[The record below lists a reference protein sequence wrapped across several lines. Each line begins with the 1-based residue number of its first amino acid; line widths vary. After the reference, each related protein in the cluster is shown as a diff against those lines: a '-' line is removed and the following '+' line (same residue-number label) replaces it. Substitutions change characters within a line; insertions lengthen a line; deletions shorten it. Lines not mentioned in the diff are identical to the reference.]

1 MISAQSSR
9 KTAKKR
15 RFFYVG
21 HKGGYATDRAQG
33 MIVQYAK
40 ETVTPKHFHPD
51 AESMF
56 ILLDG
61 AVEFTVN
68 GEQKVVGP
76 GTSSILP

>member
-1 MISAQSSR
+1 
-9 KTAKKR
+9 
-15 RFFYVG
+15 
-21 HKGGYATDRAQG
+21 

-76 GTSSILP
+76 GNVVYFAMNDVHSSAVAKGKDKAEFFEFHLPSAFSMVRI